1 MRIFGQSMPDWV
13 STGEVAIGLVALA
26 EIVQIV
32 GQFLFDPCVDGPPL
46 ASTTFAYHCWLVRP
60 CVRPVGAA
68 HSAAGRNAI
77 RASRVPITFTRLMRL
92 GHCGFS
98 RSGGSTGLLH

>member
-32 GQFLFDPCVDGPPL
+32 GQFLFDPVPVIPVPL
-46 ASTTFAYHCWLVRP
+46 LAFQKQTLVQART
-60 CVRPVGAA
+60 
-68 HSAAGRNAI
+68 I
-77 RASRVPITFTRLMRL
+77 RAA
-92 GHCGFS
+92 
-98 RSGGSTGLLH
+98 